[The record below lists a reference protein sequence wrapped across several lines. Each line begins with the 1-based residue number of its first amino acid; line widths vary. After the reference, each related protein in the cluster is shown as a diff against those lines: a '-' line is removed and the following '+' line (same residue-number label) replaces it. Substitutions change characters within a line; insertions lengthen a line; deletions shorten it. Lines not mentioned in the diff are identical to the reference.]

1 MTSQRSQINIPKA
14 KYVGKRYLS
23 SLSQSPLTLACQRLN
38 LKVLKEN
45 RQSVT
50 TICILLK
57 QFGLGIQTDFN
68 YRAVSHILSA
78 PLTYRHQ
85 FFQPPKEHPTA
96 TKRRVRTG
104 SKRCKDGGACWGF
117 CAWPL
122 KTVMGSQMENMGKH
136 YHDYVAMVHGPF
148 KPPRCIYV
156 STTQQD
162 ISCTLQFGLSFSYE
176 ESVTLKTST
185 RTRAELGNLFLSF
198 AKHVIF
204 VNSSNH
210 WAPVEPQQLIR
221 QYYYYKQWQYVLLVN
236 ASMTL

>member
-1 MTSQRSQINIPKA
+1 MLLPYVFCLARSLIEQAPFNLMYPPKIITKATNTTLAWWFSLVASSGTSIFMTSQRSRINIPKA

-38 LKVLKEN
+38 LKVLKEI

-78 PLTYRHQ
+78 PLLPTFPQSVPQLLTYRHQ

-104 SKRCKDGGACWGF
+104 SKRCKDGGAG
-117 CAWPL
+117 
-122 KTVMGSQMENMGKH
+122 
-136 YHDYVAMVHGPF
+136 
-148 KPPRCIYV
+148 
-156 STTQQD
+156 
-162 ISCTLQFGLSFSYE
+162 
-176 ESVTLKTST
+176 
-185 RTRAELGNLFLSF
+185 
-198 AKHVIF
+198 
-204 VNSSNH
+204 
-210 WAPVEPQQLIR
+210 
-221 QYYYYKQWQYVLLVN
+221 
-236 ASMTL
+236 